1 MWEVVT
7 KVGQKGKVIGGKEIN
22 REAEYWQDHL
32 RDIEGTRMLL
42 SENVS
47 RQKTQSGTKHEVLAL
62 LVLLSSL

>member
-32 RDIEGTRMLL
+32 RDIEGTRMMLNRGM
-42 SENVS
+42 E
-47 RQKTQSGTKHEVLAL
+47 RKTVNKL
-62 LVLLSSL
+62 